1 MCTVSTWVTEHFE
14 PESARHPS
22 DRLLPPPPVPGEEAE
37 PAQVSLS
44 QSKAAC
50 GLWV

>member
-1 MCTVSTWVTEHFE
+1 MTEHFE
-14 PESARHPS
+14 PESARHPG
-22 DRLLPPPPVPGEEAE
+22 DLLLPPPPVPGEEAE

-50 GLWV
+50 GPWV